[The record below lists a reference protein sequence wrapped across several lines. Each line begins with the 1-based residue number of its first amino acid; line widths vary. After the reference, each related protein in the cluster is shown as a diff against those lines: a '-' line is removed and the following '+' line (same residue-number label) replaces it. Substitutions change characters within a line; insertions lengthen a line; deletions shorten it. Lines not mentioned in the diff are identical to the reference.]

1 MAAEPLIHWP
11 EPITEFL
18 GFVGLFLADGAIGL
32 PLRGAARPAHA
43 TRRTG
48 SGGCRPRIG
57 ARPRHRAPGVGDRAH
72 RRDDHRRAGRARAAG
87 ERREPASHR
96 RRAPGR
102 ERCRSRSRSPWSRSP
117 PPGSPGPRPA
127 TCAAWPLAAFAVIG
141 AALRAIATGSWS
153 RLVNPLHMLAGGLW
167 IGTLFVLV
175 CSALAMSGG
184 LERARRDRWVAA
196 RVAAFSPL
204 ALGSAAVLATMGVI
218 TGWRHL
224 GRIDALWTTPY
235 GATLIVKLM
244 LVACVLALGAWN
256 WRRQRPAL
264 GQEARSPRCGTARPS
279 SSRSPRPCWWSRP
292 CSSACRRRTARA
304 DPRVFRP

>member
-18 GFVGLFLADGAIGL
+18 GFVGLFLADGAIGYRYAV
-32 PLRGAARPAHA
+32 LRGRL
-43 TRRTG
+43 T
-48 SGGCRPRIG
+48 
-57 ARPRHRAPGVGDRAH
+57 
-72 RRDDHRRAGRARAAG
+72 RRAGPVPADADPESALDHVTARRASVIGLIGVTITGVLVALALPESAASRHLTVGGLLAANVPLSIQVALVPIAAAG
-87 ERREPASHR
+87 FA
-96 RRAPGR
+96 
-102 ERCRSRSRSPWSRSP
+102 W
-117 PPGSPGPRPA
+117 
-127 TCAAWPLAAFAVIG
+127 AAAGNLRGWPLAAFAVIG

-264 GQEARSPRCGTARPS
+264 GQEGAVASLRHSATLELTLAAAVLVVTAVLVSLPSPNRPG
-279 SSRSPRPCWWSRP
+279 
-292 CSSACRRRTARA
+292 
-304 DPRVFRP
+304 